1 MTNFVLSASD
11 EREFNN
17 YLTIGGLAE
26 AVSNLAGIRCTAAM
40 IYNYEHQGLIPTPE
54 RSPGGFRLFLPEDI
68 GRVIL
73 IKRWQE
79 EGLSLADIKERLQ
92 QNPDASSEVPLPE
105 LPLNRREQILEAAAR
120 VFPQKGYQETTIQQ
134 IAQDAEISS
143 SAIYQYFNSKEE
155 LFLALTERISF
166 LDFLEDIT
174 SAWQQKQ
181 NLSIEDLRQVLIE
194 LADAFLDAH
203 RTNLEV
209 MRLQISETR
218 HFPEIG
224 IQYCKNLIIPIES
237 YLKQYLEF
245 LIQEGVLPKF
255 EVSLAIHA
263 FFGIFLNFILAE
275 ELMFGKEI
283 LAFPTEDRTASLV
296 DFFLH
301 GILNDHPHS

>member
-1 MTNFVLSASD
+1 MLNSFVF
-11 EREFNN
+11 EENKGN
-17 YLTIGGLAE
+17 PNPYLTIGDLAE
-26 AVSNLAGIRCTAAM
+26 AVTTLFGKRCTAAM
-40 IYNYEHQGLIPTPE
+40 IYNYERQGLIPTPE
-54 RSPGGFRLFLPEDI
+54 RSQGGFRLFQPEDI
-68 GRVIL
+68 SRVIL
-73 IKRWQE
+73 IKRFQE
-79 EGLSLADIKERLQ
+79 TGLSLADIKDRLML
-92 QNPDASSEVPLPE
+92 NSDALAEVTLPV
-105 LPLNRREQILEAAAR
+105 LPVNRREQILEAAAK
-120 VFPQKGYQETTIQQ
+120 VFPQNGYQETTIQD
-134 IAQDAEISS
+134 IAQKAEISS
-143 SAIYQYFNSKEE
+143 SAIYQYFASKEE

-166 LDFLEDIT
+166 IDFMKDIT
-174 SAWQQKQ
+174 LSKEQKKT
-181 NLSIEDLRQVLIE
+181 NIEDLRQVLIE